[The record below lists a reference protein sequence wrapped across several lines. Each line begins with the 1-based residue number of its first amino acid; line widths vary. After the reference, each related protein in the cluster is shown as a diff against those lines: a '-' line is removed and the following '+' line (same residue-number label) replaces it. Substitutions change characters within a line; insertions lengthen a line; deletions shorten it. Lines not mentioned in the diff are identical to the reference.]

1 VFINLLKSDP
11 TFGVSLLTAVA
22 ERVRNLAAG
31 IN

>member
-1 VFINLLKSDP
+1 VAISLRGA
-11 TFGVSLLTAVA
+11 TFGVSLLRALA